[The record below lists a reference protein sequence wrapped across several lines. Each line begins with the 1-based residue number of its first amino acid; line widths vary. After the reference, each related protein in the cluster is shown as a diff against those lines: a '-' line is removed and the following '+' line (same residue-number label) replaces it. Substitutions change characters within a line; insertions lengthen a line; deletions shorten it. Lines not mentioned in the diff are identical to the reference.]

1 MKNNAQDITA
11 ILSKREVEIIKLI
24 TEEYSNE
31 EIAAYLEISR
41 RTVETHRKNIFKKTK
56 VKSIVGLVM
65 LAVKS
70 KLISLQK

>member
-1 MKNNAQDITA
+1 MRTNTIRITDL
-11 ILSKREVEIIKLI
+11 LSKRELEITKLI
-24 TEEYSNE
+24 TLEYSNE
-31 EIAAYLEISR
+31 EIASHLDISK

-70 KLISLQK
+70 KLIS

>member
-1 MKNNAQDITA
+1 MKTNTLKITDV
-11 ILSKREVEIIKLI
+11 LSKRELEITKLI
-24 TEEYSNE
+24 TLEYSNE
-31 EIAAYLEISR
+31 EIANHLEISK

-70 KLISLQK
+70 KLIL

>member
-1 MKNNAQDITA
+1 MNIKVSNKVID

-24 TEEYSNE
+24 TQELSND
-31 EIAAYLEISR
+31 EIAHHLAISK

-70 KLISLQK
+70 KLIS

>member
-1 MKNNAQDITA
+1 MKINTLKITDV
-11 ILSKREVEIIKLI
+11 LSKRELEITKLI
-24 TEEYSNE
+24 TLEYSNE
-31 EIAAYLEISR
+31 EIANHLEISK

-70 KLISLQK
+70 KLIL